1 MIQTIQIINLRNKT
15 MNIKLIINY
24 DINNQ
29 FKEKYM
35 KLAFF
40 ITVLLFTLSSLVS
53 IAKYEKDNSYGRG
66 SIKSYREYGFIRPNG

>member
-1 MIQTIQIINLRNKT
+1 
-15 MNIKLIINY
+15 
-24 DINNQ
+24 
-29 FKEKYM
+29 M

-66 SIKSYREYGFIRPNG
+66 SIKSYREYGFIPPNG